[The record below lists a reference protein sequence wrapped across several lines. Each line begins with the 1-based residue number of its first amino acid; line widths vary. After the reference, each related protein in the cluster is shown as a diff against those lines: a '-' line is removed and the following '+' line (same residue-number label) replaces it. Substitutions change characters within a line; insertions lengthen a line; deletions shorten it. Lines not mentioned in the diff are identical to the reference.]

1 MSILVRPLAVA
12 FCLLVSPAFLSAQKQ
27 ATIIHNANLRADAST
42 HNPPIQTLAQG
53 AHVFVIDAQ
62 PTNGFYHV
70 RTGQQKEGWVWSKSV
85 SFQPRGGGSSRK
97 LVRRPTVVETERLM
111 GRAAAGCTTDLN
123 SCPASGCAAPDE
135 PHGLANQLKRRVPT
149 GGSTI
154 SLNFDDFQALQHQAD
169 DLVGENKELTADD
182 RAKLTGLTVSG
193 GQVSEGDVVSV
204 VGYLVGTPHPN
215 TKESVNCNLRGADN
229 NDFHIPISN
238 DPGNSDFQGIVV
250 EMIPQNRPDTWTLA
264 NLAQIENSAQLVMVT
279 GALFYDNFHY
289 VNGDPS
295 SPRSGQ
301 PHRFS
306 LWEVHP
312 ITQFSVCSKSDNSC
326 DPLQATDWTPLG
338 TSQ

>member
-1 MSILVRPLAVA
+1 MSIHIRPFVVVL
-12 FCLLVSPAFLSAQKQ
+12 CLLVLPGFLSAQKQ
-27 ATIIHNANLRADAST
+27 ATISHNAKLRSDAST
-42 HNPPIQTLAQG
+42 NNPSIQTLAAG
-53 AHVFVIDAQ
+53 TSVVVIDAK

-70 RTGQQKEGWVWSKSV
+70 RTDQNKEGWVWSKSV
-85 SFQPRGGGSSRK
+85 SFPAKANAGLRK
-97 LVRRPTVVETERLM
+97 LVRPPTVVETEQPM
-111 GRAAAGCTTDLN
+111 ASATTSCAGDLN

-135 PHGLANQLKRRVPT
+135 PHGLANQLKRRIPT
-149 GGSTI
+149 SGATV
-154 SLNFDDFQALQHQAD
+154 LLTFDDFQALQQQAD
-169 DLVGENKELTADD
+169 DRVGENKELSADD
-182 RAKLTGLTVSG
+182 RAKLTGLTVSS

-204 VGYLVGTPHPN
+204 VGYLVGVPHPN
-215 TKESVNCNLRGADN
+215 TKESVNCNLQGADN

-250 EMIPQNRPDTWTLA
+250 EMIPQSRPDAWTLG
-264 NLAQIENSAQLVMVT
+264 NLTQVENSTRLVMVT

-295 SPRSGQ
+295 SPRRGQ

-312 ITQFSVCSKSDNSC
+312 LTQFSVCAKSDNSC
-326 DPLQATDWTPLG
+326 DPSQATDWTPLG